1 MCPYSN
7 EEQEFNR
14 FMLKLSQ
21 KASETRNDFIKLS
34 DRNKAKVMS
43 VLKQKIQ
50 IEGLIEFLNFLAD
63 GEGNLGN
70 H

>member
-21 KASETRNDFIKLS
+21 KAFETRNDFIKLS

>member
-1 MCPYSN
+1 MYPYSN
-7 EEQEFNR
+7 EEQEFNQ

-21 KASETRNDFIKLS
+21 KALETRNDYIKLS
-34 DRNKAKVMS
+34 DRNKAKVMD

-50 IEGLIEFLNFLAD
+50 IEGLIEFLNYLAD
-63 GEGNLGN
+63 GEENLGN